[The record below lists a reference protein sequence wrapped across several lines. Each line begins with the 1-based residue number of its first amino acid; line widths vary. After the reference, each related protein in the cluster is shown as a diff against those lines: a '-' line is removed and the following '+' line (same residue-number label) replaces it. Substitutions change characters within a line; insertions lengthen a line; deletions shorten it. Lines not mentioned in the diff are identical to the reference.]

1 MKTGGCWLRRDQT
14 SDSRGYRV
22 VSVGSVRLAL
32 VITVFKSVDIDVTI
46 DFFID
51 KLALVLIL
59 VMSIS
64 THHFVNLHRL
74 VHH

>member
-1 MKTGGCWLRRDQT
+1 MRCDHY
-14 SDSRGYRV
+14 SYRV

-64 THHFVNLHRL
+64 THHFANLHRL

>member
-1 MKTGGCWLRRDQT
+1 MKTGGFWLRRDQT

-51 KLALVLIL
+51 KLALVLIF

-64 THHFVNLHRL
+64 THHFANLHRL